1 MHRCRPPR
9 KALALSDQPGGAPLP
24 TASILTPFRIATF
37 RSLWTAT
44 LMSNLGGLVQAV
56 GAGWLMATLT
66 SSHGMVAL
74 VQSSNT
80 LPVMVFSLIAGALAD
95 NFNRRRI
102 MIFAQGFMAL
112 TSVALALC
120 AWAGLLN
127 PWLLLLFTF
136 LIGCGTALFN
146 PSWQASMGDIV
157 PRAELP
163 SAVSLNSMSF
173 NMMRSLG
180 PAVGGMIVAIA
191 GAAAAFLCNALSYIP
206 LIWALL
212 RWKPAYPAAALP
224 PESLG
229 SALGAGLRYV
239 LMSPAL
245 LRVMGRG
252 AVFGFAATSVLALL
266 PLVVRDSLGG
276 TALTY
281 GITLGAFG
289 LGALGGA
296 MMNGPLRA
304 RLRNEWVVRIAFL
317 GFAVA
322 VAVLSASTEIAL
334 SMAALLVAGAC
345 WVLALSLFNV
355 TVQLATPRWVVG
367 RALSFYQTATFGGM
381 ATGAWIWGL
390 IADRS
395 GVTVAL
401 ALAAAMLVLGAIL
414 GLWLEVTDFS
424 RLDLDPLDRFRA
436 PLPRID
442 MVDRSGPIMVMIDYD
457 IAAPDTDRFLALMRA
472 RRRIRL
478 RDGARQWALL
488 RDIEEPERWTE
499 SYHVPTWVDYLRHN
513 QRRTK
518 ADAENADQ
526 LRALIRGPDKTPR
539 VHRLIERQTI
549 PETEDAVLRASTDL
563 PDV

>member
-1 MHRCRPPR
+1 MP
-9 KALALSDQPGGAPLP
+9 KAQ
-24 TASILTPFRIATF
+24 ILTPFRIATF
-37 RSLWTAT
+37 RSLWSAT
-44 LMSNLGGLVQAV
+44 LVSNLGGLVQAV

-80 LPVMVFSLIAGALAD
+80 LPIMVFSLIAGALAD
-95 NFNRRRI
+95 NFNRRSI
-102 MIFAQGFMAL
+102 MICAQVFMGVV
-112 TSVALALC
+112 S
-120 AWAGLLN
+120 AGLAICTWLGLLS
-127 PWLLLLFTF
+127 PWLLLTFTF

-157 PRAELP
+157 PRADLP

-180 PAVGGMIVAIA
+180 PAIGGMIVAMA
-191 GAAAAFLCNALSYIP
+191 GAAAAFLFNALSYLP
-206 LIWALL
+206 LIAALI
-212 RWKPAYPAAALP
+212 RWKPAYPKSPLP

-239 LMSPAL
+239 LMSPTL

-252 AVFGFAATSVLALL
+252 AIFGFAAVSVLALL
-266 PLVVRDSLGG
+266 PLVVRDVLGG
-276 TALTY
+276 TAMTY
-281 GITLGAFG
+281 GVTLGAFG
-289 LGALGGA
+289 LGALGGVA
-296 MMNGPLRA
+296 LNGTLRA
-304 RLRNEWVVRIAFL
+304 KLRNEWVVRVAFL

-322 VAVLSASTEIAL
+322 VGVLAVSTMLVL
-334 SMAALLVAGAC
+334 SMAALFVAGAC

-381 ATGAWIWGL
+381 AAGAWSWGL
-390 IADRS
+390 IADAY
-395 GVTVAL
+395 GVAL
-401 ALAAAMLVLGAIL
+401 ALGLAATMLVAGAAI
-414 GLWLEVTDFS
+414 GLWLEIADFS

-442 MVDRSGPIMVMIDYD
+442 IVDRSGPIMVVVEYD
-457 IAAPDTDRFLALMRA
+457 IAPKDTERFLNLMRE

-488 RDIEEPERWTE
+488 RDIETPDHWSE
-499 SYHVPTWVDYLRHN
+499 SYHVPTWIDYLRHN

-526 LRALIRGPDKTPR
+526 LRALIRGEEKRPR
-539 VHRLIERQTI
+539 VRRLIERQTI
-549 PETEDAVLRASTDL
+549 PVEEDTVLRGVSEV
-563 PDV
+563 PGV